1 MARSLLLRAL
11 LPLAGLVLILGCQ
24 GPAAPGNG
32 IVAVANLGR
41 ENVSFRWQQSG
52 LFGRSREEAVE
63 PCREYALGFG
73 PGRVEFTVTSNSA
86 SRTFILDAPA
96 QGSRSMGVVIGSD
109 GSIEESPPD
118 QPFPTPCVLKSTA
131 PS

>member
-1 MARSLLLRAL
+1 MARSWLPRAL
-11 LPLAGLVLILGCQ
+11 LPLAGLLLILGCQ
-24 GPAAPGNG
+24 GPVAPGNG
-32 IVAVANLGR
+32 FVAVTNLGR

-52 LFGRSREEAVE
+52 LFGRSGEEPVE
-63 PCREYALGFG
+63 PCREYLRGFG
-73 PGRVEFTVTSNSA
+73 DGRFDITVTSNSA

-96 QGSRSMGVVIGSD
+96 QGSRSMGIVISSD

-118 QPFPTPCVLKSTA
+118 QPFPTPCVAKSAA